1 MEFIFHIF
9 IMLNIYILLTLSA
22 NLTIGMAN
30 LLTMCQAAFYGIG
43 AYIGTY
49 FLMQFNLPFLI
60 ISALVMLL
68 TGLFS
73 ILISFASVRLK
84 GDYFVIA
91 TMGFQ
96 LIVYTILY
104 NWTDVTRGPYGIPG
118 ISGIKLL
125 GVYDIHEVFEIFGIY
140 EFLKI
145 LRIQEVFPFFVFSS
159 VITAI
164 FVYLF
169 RHLTKSPFGRVL
181 NAIRADETMVESMG
195 RNTVLFK
202 SLAFFLSAAVSG
214 LAGTIYASYIGYI
227 DPTCFTLNESIF
239 IISALFIGGI
249 GNTKGPISGAVFVV
263 LIPELLRFVGQ
274 NTPVVFLII
283 VFLIF
288 MIIVYYYMKSFLSG
302 DLNNYKRLFLGAII
316 MVMVPEL
323 LRFWGLP
330 DSMTA
335 NLRQI
340 IYGLALILVMY
351 YCPHGLMGKNN

>member
-1 MEFIFHIF
+1 MEYVFHII
-9 IMLNIYILLTLSA
+9 IMLNIYIMLTLSA

-49 FLMQFNLPFLI
+49 FLMQFNLPFVLI
-60 ISALVMLL
+60 AALVMLL

-118 ISGIKLL
+118 IPGIKLFGFFEL
-125 GVYDIHEVFEIFGIY
+125 YGVYAYLVLSLILMAIVVF
-140 EFLKI
+140 
-145 LRIQEVFPFFVFSS
+145 
-159 VITAI
+159 
-164 FVYLF
+164 LF
-169 RHLTKSPFGRVL
+169 HHLVKSPFGRVL
-181 NAIRADETMVESMG
+181 NAIRADETMVKSMG

-202 SLAFFLSAAVSG
+202 SWAFFLSAAVAG
-214 LAGTIYASYIGYI
+214 LAGTIYASYVSYI
-227 DPTCFTLNESIF
+227 DPTSFTLDESIF

-249 GNTKGPISGAVFVV
+249 GNTKGPILGAVFVV
-263 LIPELLRFVGQ
+263 LLPELLRFVG
-274 NTPVVFLII
+274 
-283 VFLIF
+283 
-288 MIIVYYYMKSFLSG
+288 
-302 DLNNYKRLFLGAII
+302 
-316 MVMVPEL
+316 
-323 LRFWGLP
+323 LP
-330 DSMTA
+330 DSIAA

-351 YCPHGLMGKNN
+351 YRPQGLMGKTVLK